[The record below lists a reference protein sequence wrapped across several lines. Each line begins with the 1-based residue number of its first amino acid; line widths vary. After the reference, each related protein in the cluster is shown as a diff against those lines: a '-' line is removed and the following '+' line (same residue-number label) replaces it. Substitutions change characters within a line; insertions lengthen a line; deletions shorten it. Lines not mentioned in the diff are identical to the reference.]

1 MEDKKEINDSFDE
14 VIIHKP
20 KPIRL
25 CTQKKN
31 KLSGSVKSTS
41 STSSNSEKSQ
51 MQIDSEESKMKL
63 INFNDITIDEIN
75 NDFSMFE
82 QYLDEEECHDE
93 LWNILNNSS
102 EKNNSDS
109 NYRNYPKIKRCK
121 NNYRQKTT
129 EIMEK
134 CDMDEFFNEFN
145 NMLTEQRN
153 EN

>member
-41 STSSNSEKSQ
+41 STSSN
-51 MQIDSEESKMKL
+51 
-63 INFNDITIDEIN
+63 
-75 NDFSMFE
+75 
-82 QYLDEEECHDE
+82 
-93 LWNILNNSS
+93 S

-145 NMLTEQRN
+145 NMLTEQMN
-153 EN
+153 EK